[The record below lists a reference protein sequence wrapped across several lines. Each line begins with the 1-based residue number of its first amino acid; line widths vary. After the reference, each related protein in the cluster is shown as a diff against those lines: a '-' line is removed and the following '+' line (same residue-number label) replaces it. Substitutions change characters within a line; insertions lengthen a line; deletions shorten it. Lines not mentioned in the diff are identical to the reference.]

1 MGSEGV
7 IQNPA
12 TKETKRFHRD
22 EKSWTLDPKV
32 FVDTGEPV
40 PGEPP
45 LLKKSVQL
53 RSDASESYGS
63 SYIVVGWEHSRP
75 LLGSF
80 CHPQRAFSRVS
91 GQST

>member
-1 MGSEGV
+1 MESEGV
-7 IQNPA
+7 IQDPA

-22 EKSWTLDPKV
+22 EKSWTRDPKV

-40 PGEPP
+40 PEEPA
-45 LLKKSVQL
+45 LLKTRVHL
-53 RSDASESYGS
+53 RKDTTESYGR
-63 SYIVVGWEHSRP
+63 SYNVVGWEHRSP